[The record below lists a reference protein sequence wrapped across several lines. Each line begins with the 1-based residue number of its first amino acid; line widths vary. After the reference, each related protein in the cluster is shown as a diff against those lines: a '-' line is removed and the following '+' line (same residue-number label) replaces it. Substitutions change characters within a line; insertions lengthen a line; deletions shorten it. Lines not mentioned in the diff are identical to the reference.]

1 MSASSPDQAE
11 TLALGTKLEDD
22 FVAPLTAVRGALEI
36 LRDYPDIGSTERLRF
51 VTTALRSCQQL
62 ERAVHDLADA
72 VYGAAQVERPKES
85 ASESSSGYGARIH
98 SDAAAGIMELDF
110 SDLVFANS
118 DVVYEMFDA
127 IEAEIGRFDRK
138 WYFLIN
144 MTGCTVWPEAWV
156 SFAHR
161 GKRINVNFG
170 LETVRYSTADE
181 TAYDSD
187 HATHPSR
194 ESAVEYIEACKQSE
208 N

>member
-36 LRDYPDIGSTERLRF
+36 LRDYPDIGATERLRF

-72 VYGAAQVERPKES
+72 VYGAAQTEDAEAPMASGANAYSERVHADPV
-85 ASESSSGYGARIH
+85 AS
-98 SDAAAGIMELDF
+98 IMELDF

-118 DVVYEMFDA
+118 KIVYEMFDA
-127 IEAEIGRFDRK
+127 VEAEIGRSDRK

-144 MTGCTVWPEAWV
+144 MTGCTIWPEAWV

-161 GKRINVNFG
+161 GKRISVNFG

-181 TAYDSD
+181 AVYDSD
-187 HATHPSR
+187 QSTHPSR
-194 ESAVEYIEACKQSE
+194 ESALDYIEAHKQE
-208 N
+208 AT